1 MFAGL
6 RHSLHLAHVGAVLMR
21 EGVFALIPRERVPA
35 PLRPLVWVLT
45 ALARRDVGN
54 RGTRIVAA
62 LTRLGPSYVK
72 LGQFLAT
79 RPDLVG
85 MALARDL
92 EALQDRMAPFA
103 QAEAETRVAAALD
116 APVAAIFTQ
125 FGEAVAAA
133 SIAQVHRA
141 EVAIDGTRKPVAVK
155 VLRPGI
161 ERIFNRDI
169 AAQLYMA
176 GLVERFIPSSRRLK
190 PVEVVETLER
200 TVLLEMDLRFEAAAL
215 SEMGENTRDDPDF
228 RVPTVDWERTAR
240 DCLTLEWIDGIKL
253 TDMPAI
259 EAAGID
265 RVALARVAMQSFLRH
280 ALRDGFF
287 HADMHPGNL
296 FVLPNGTL
304 VAVDLGIMGR
314 LGFKERRFL
323 AEILLGFI
331 TRDYRRIAEVHFEA
345 GYVPA
350 RHSVEDF
357 AQALRAVGEKIH
369 GRNAAEISMAQ
380 LLGLLFEIT
389 ALFDMATRTE
399 LVLLQKTMVVV
410 EGVSR
415 ALDPKFD
422 MWTVSEPVIRVW
434 IERNL
439 GPVGKIEGAG
449 RELASLFH
457 AAGQVPELVERA
469 KLALVGFEQRQAV
482 VEKPVGSRLM
492 LPLTIATWTIAIT
505 LLLIIFGPRYF

>member
-1 MFAGL
+1 MFAAL
-6 RHSLHLAHVGAVLMR
+6 RHSLHLVHVGFVLMR
-21 EGVFALIPRERVPA
+21 EGVFALIPKRQVPTVLH
-35 PLRPLVWVLT
+35 PLLWIL
-45 ALARRDVGN
+45 AAMARRDAGD

-85 MALARDL
+85 LSLARDL
-92 EALQDRMAPFA
+92 EALQDRMPAFD
-103 QAEAETRVAAALD
+103 QAEAERRVAAALGKPLD
-116 APVAAIFTQ
+116 ALYVE
-125 FGEAVAAA
+125 FGPAVAAA

-141 EVAIDGTRKPVAVK
+141 VVDLDGVLKPVAVK
-155 VLRPGI
+155 VRRPGI
-161 ERIFNRDI
+161 ERIFDRDI
-169 AAQLYMA
+169 AAQKFVA
-176 GLVERFIPSSRRLK
+176 GLVRRFVPASRRLK
-190 PVEVVETLER
+190 PVEVIETLER

-215 SEMGENTRDDPDF
+215 SEMGENIAKDPDF
-228 RVPTVDWERTAR
+228 RVPQVDWERTAR
-240 DCLTLEWIDGIKL
+240 DCLTMEWIDGIKL
-253 TDMPAI
+253 NDLASI
-259 EAAGID
+259 DAAGID
-265 RVALARVAMQSFLRH
+265 RVDLARIALQSFLRH

-296 FVLPNGTL
+296 FVLPSGHL

-314 LGFKERRFL
+314 LGPNERRFL
-323 AEILLGFI
+323 AEILFGFI
-331 TRDYRRIAEVHFEA
+331 HRDYRRIAEVHFEA
-345 GYVPA
+345 GYVPK

-410 EGVSR
+410 EGVAR
-415 ALDPKFD
+415 NLDPGFD
-422 MWTVSEPVIRVW
+422 MWRVSEPVIREW

-439 GPVGKIEGAG
+439 GPIGRIEDLGKDALDLVRAAG
-449 RELASLFH
+449 RLPDLIQRTDAALAAFEQGRSGPVDLAPASESRF
-457 AAGQVPELVERA
+457 GGGT
-469 KLALVGFEQRQAV
+469 LALWGIA
-482 VEKPVGSRLM
+482 LILLAM
-492 LPLTIATWTIAIT
+492 LVR
-505 LLLIIFGPRYF
+505 G

>member
-1 MFAGL
+1 LFAAL
-6 RHSLHLAHVGAVLMR
+6 RHSLHLAHVGYVLMR
-21 EGVFALIPRERVPA
+21 EGVFALVPRERVPSLA
-35 PLRPLVWVLT
+35 RPFLWLL
-45 ALARRDVGN
+45 AAGARRDAGQ

-92 EALQDRMAPFA
+92 EALQDRMPAFA
-103 QAEAETRVAAALD
+103 QAKSEARVADALGK
-116 APVAAIFTQ
+116 PVSVLFSA
-125 FGEAVAAA
+125 FGPPVAAA
-133 SIAQVHRA
+133 SIAQVHPA
-141 EVAIDGTRKPVAVK
+141 ELAGPEGRKVAVK
-155 VLRPGI
+155 VTRPGI
-161 ERIFNRDI
+161 ERVFRRDI
-169 AAQLYMA
+169 AAQKFMA
-176 GLVERFIPSSRRLK
+176 GLVARLIPASRRLK

-200 TVLLEMDLRFEAAAL
+200 TVILEMDLRFEAAAL
-215 SEMGENTRDDPDF
+215 SEMGENTKDDPDF
-228 RVPTVDWERTAR
+228 RVPSVEWDRTAR

-253 TDMPAI
+253 NDFPGLD
-259 EAAGID
+259 AAGID
-265 RVALARVAMQSFLRH
+265 RKALARVTMQAFLRH

-296 FVLPNGTL
+296 FVTREGRL

-314 LGFKERRFL
+314 LGLKERRFL

-345 GYVPA
+345 GYVPGKH
-350 RHSVEDF
+350 RIEDF

-369 GRNAAEISMAQ
+369 GRHAAQISMAE

-415 ALDPKFD
+415 GLDPEFD
-422 MWTVSEPVIRVW
+422 MWNVSEPVIRDW
-434 IERNL
+434 IARNL
-439 GPVGKIEGAG
+439 GPVGRVEAAG
-449 RELASLFH
+449 RDLAGFLH

-469 KLALVGFEQRQAV
+469 RALLEAEEEERQNRQRARGRRGLGAL
-482 VEKPVGSRLM
+482 KW
-492 LPLTIATWTIAIT
+492 PLWIIAIMHVI
-505 LLLIIFGPRYF
+505 LIFFLT